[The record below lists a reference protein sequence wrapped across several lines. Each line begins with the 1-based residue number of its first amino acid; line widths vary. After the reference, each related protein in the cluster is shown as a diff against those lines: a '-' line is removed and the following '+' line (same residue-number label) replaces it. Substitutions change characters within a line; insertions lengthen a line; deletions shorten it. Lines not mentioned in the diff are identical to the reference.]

1 MSSRLPK
8 GRDRRLIAHVIFS
21 FDYGGLE
28 NGVVNL
34 INGLDADAFRH
45 AIVALTT
52 AKDFSNRIRRGD
64 VQIHTLEKQAGKDP
78 GVYLRLFRLLRHL
91 RPSIVHTRNL
101 GTIEG
106 AMIARLAGVPRC
118 IHGEHGW
125 DIFDPE
131 GKNRKYRALRRLAS
145 PAINRFVTVS
155 RELESWLVSAVGIPQ
170 RKVQRICNGVDTER
184 FHPPE
189 SGLRAALAP
198 DRFPPDSIVVGS
210 VTRFSAIKDPLNL
223 VQAFIEARRAPN
235 GERLRLLMIGDGA
248 LRREAEALLRDAG
261 AADAAWLPG
270 SRDDIPDLL
279 RAMDVFVLGSRREGI
294 SNTILEAMCS
304 GLPVIA
310 TATGG
315 NAELVESEVT
325 GLLVPPG
332 DARTLAEAV
341 NRYVDDA
348 QLRKSHGLAGRRR
361 AVREYSL
368 QRMLADYESLYQWC
382 VSEELETA

>member
-8 GRDRRLIAHVIFS
+8 GRDRPLIAHVIFS

-64 VQIHTLEKQAGKDP
+64 VVIHALEKQAGKDP

-125 DIFDPE
+125 DIFDPD

-145 PAINRFVTVS
+145 PAINQFVTVS

-184 FHPPE
+184 FHPRE
-189 SGLRAALAP
+189 SGLRAALGA
-198 DRFPPDSIVVGS
+198 DRFPPGSIVVGS

-223 VQAFIEARRAPN
+223 VHAFIEARRAPN

-261 AADAAWLPG
+261 AADVAWLPG

-315 NAELVESEVT
+315 NPELLESEVT

-332 DARTLAEAV
+332 DARMLADAV
-341 NRYVDDA
+341 RRYADDA
-348 QLRKSHGLAGRRR
+348 QLRKSHGLAGRQR

-368 QRMLADYESLYQWC
+368 QRMLADYESLYRWC
-382 VSEELETA
+382 VSGELEIA